1 MNYADIDPAKRAFIF
16 ELDNVLFPKKDYD
29 LQVYYLF
36 AAFLEFQ
43 EAFPPASELVS
54 FLKKAYENHGTG
66 RIFEK
71 AQEVFG
77 FDAKYKENFE
87 RLHREARL
95 PLKLLL
101 FQNVLT
107 LLQEMVIDRKQ
118 LFIVTGGNTEQ
129 QLNKIKQI
137 EWHGLEKY
145 LKVYFAD
152 EIRPK
157 PDIDVITH
165 IMKENGLKS
174 GEILLFRNESD
185 DKEFASAAKIDY
197 IAIQHFI

>member
-1 MNYADIDPAKRAFIF
+1 MNYADIDPAKKAFIF
-16 ELDNVLFPKKDYD
+16 ELDDVLYPKKDYD

-43 EAFPPASELVS
+43 EAFPPANDLVT
-54 FLKKAYENHGTG
+54 FLKKAYENQGPG

-107 LLQEMVIDRKQ
+107 LLQEMVVDRKQ
-118 LFIVTGGNTEQ
+118 LFIVTSGNPEQ
-129 QLNKIKQI
+129 QLNKIKQT

-145 LKVYFAD
+145 LKAYFAD

-157 PDIDVITH
+157 PDIDVLEYLMRENSLKPTD
-165 IMKENGLKS
+165 IM
-174 GEILLFRNESD
+174 LLGNESI
-185 DKEFASAAKIDY
+185 DKEFAEAAEIDY
-197 IAIQHFI
+197 LAIQHFI

>member
-1 MNYADIDPAKRAFIF
+1 MNYADIDPAKKVFVF
-16 ELDNVLFPKKDYD
+16 ELDDVLYPKKDYD

-36 AAFLEFQ
+36 SAFLEFQ
-43 EAFPPASELVS
+43 EAFPPANDLVT
-54 FLKKAYENHGTG
+54 FFKKAYENQGTG
-66 RIFEK
+66 NLFEK

-107 LLQEMVIDRKQ
+107 LLQDMVIDRKQ
-118 LFIVTGGNTEQ
+118 IFIVTGGNPEQ

-137 EWHGLEKY
+137 EWHGLEQY
-145 LKVYFAD
+145 LKLYFAD

-157 PDIDVITH
+157 PDIGVLAYL
-165 IMKENGLKS
+165 MKENGLKS
-174 GEILLFRNESD
+174 LDILLFGNDTADE
-185 DKEFASAAKIDY
+185 EFARASEIDY

>member
-1 MNYADIDPAKRAFIF
+1 MNYADIDPAKKAFIF
-16 ELDNVLFPKKDYD
+16 ELDSVLYPKKDYD

-43 EAFPPASELVS
+43 EAFPPASDLVT
-54 FLKKAYENHGTG
+54 FFRKTYENHGPYK
-66 RIFEK
+66 IFEK

-77 FDAKYKENFE
+77 FDVKYKENFE

-107 LLQEMVIDRKQ
+107 LLQEMVVDRKQ
-118 LFIVTGGNTEQ
+118 LFIVTGGNPEQ
-129 QLNKIKQI
+129 QLNKIKQV

-145 LKVYFAD
+145 LKAYFAD

-157 PDIDVITH
+157 PDIDVLTH
-165 IMKENGLKS
+165 LTKENGLKPTD
-174 GEILLFRNESD
+174 ILLFGNESV
-185 DKEFASAAKIDY
+185 DKEFAAAAEIDY
-197 IAIQHFI
+197 LAIQHFI